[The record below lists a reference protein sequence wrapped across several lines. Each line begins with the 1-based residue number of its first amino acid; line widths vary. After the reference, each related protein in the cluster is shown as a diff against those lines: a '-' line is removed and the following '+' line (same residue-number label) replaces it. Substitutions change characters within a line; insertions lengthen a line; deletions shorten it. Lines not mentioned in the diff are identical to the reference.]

1 MHMKTLIVSLAVL
14 AGLTAQSAYAQ
25 RLEARRGN
33 PADNLPTGTT
43 QLTWFGERPQFSP
56 DGKRIA
62 FMEKSFGD
70 AFEIDLRTRRIRL
83 LTHFPHP
90 GFMRVHYLP
99 NGDYLLVGARRFENV
114 QKTRY
119 SDQEL
124 WVLKAGARE
133 PVALDQKATEGVAV
147 SRGGSK
153 IAWAIDT
160 RTSPSE
166 VPARTALI
174 YTGDI
179 VVQNDKPILANKREA
194 VRLDASDCVG
204 TEPQDFR
211 GDNRELIFVCYTYD
225 FALKAIKGETRGV
238 DLATGHVTS
247 YLKAANEYD
256 EPEGIYPDGRHIL
269 VESSRDQSTQTS
281 KTIDIW
287 KLRLD
292 SNGRD
297 MVRVTQF
304 GDYAGYKA
312 SNPVVSPDGR
322 AIAFQMGRSVDEAG
336 VGYGIFLR
344 RENERR

>member
-1 MHMKTLIVSLAVL
+1 MNKLIYSLAVI
-14 AGLTAQSAYAQ
+14 AGLTAAMAQ
-25 RLEARRGN
+25 AEKPTARSGN
-33 PADNLPTGTT
+33 PADHLPAGTT

-56 DGKRIA
+56 DGKRVA

-70 AFEIDLRTRRIRL
+70 AFEMELATRRIKL

-90 GFMRVHYLP
+90 GFVRVHYLP
-99 NGDYLLVGARRFENV
+99 NGDYLLVGARTFENV

-133 PVALDQKATEGVAV
+133 PVALYQKVTEGVAV
-147 SRGGSK
+147 SRRGSK
-153 IAWAIDT
+153 VAWAIDT
-160 RTSPSE
+160 RTSPTE

-179 VVQNDKPILANKREA
+179 VDQGGNPVLTNKREA

-211 GDNRELIFVCYTYD
+211 NGDRELIFVCYTYNT
-225 FALKAIKGETRGV
+225 ALKAIDGEIRGV
-238 DLATGHVTS
+238 DLATGKVTS
-247 YLKAANEYD
+247 YLKVADQYD
-256 EPEGIYPDGRHIL
+256 EPEGISPDGRHIL
-269 VESSRDQSTQTS
+269 VESSRGLATATS

-287 KLRLD
+287 KLRLG
-292 SNGRD
+292 SNGQD
-297 MVRVTQF
+297 MVRLTRF

-322 AIAFQMGRSVDEAG
+322 TIAFQMGRSVDEAG
-336 VGYGIFLR
+336 VGHGIFLR
-344 RENERR
+344 REPR